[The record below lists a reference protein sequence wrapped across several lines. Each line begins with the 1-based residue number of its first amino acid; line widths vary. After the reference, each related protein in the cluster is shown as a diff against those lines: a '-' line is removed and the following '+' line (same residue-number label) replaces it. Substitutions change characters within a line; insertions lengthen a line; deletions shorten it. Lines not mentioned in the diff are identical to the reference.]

1 MFQGFEFV
9 DAHSPKDEPFA
20 CADFAEDLAS
30 GPPYGL
36 YGVIYTLLGVLRAKA
51 VALNNGL
58 DVLELFYRCAE
69 EPLAIA
75 WHNTMVAHDDTRQNQ
90 RSSGVASEWSAAELR
105 A

>member
-9 DAHSPKDEPFA
+9 DAHSPKECRSRARTSRRTLRLALPTDFMASSIPF
-20 CADFAEDLAS
+20 
-30 GPPYGL
+30 
-36 YGVIYTLLGVLRAKA
+36 LGVLRAKA
-51 VALNNGL
+51 VAVNNGL
-58 DVLELFYRCAE
+58 DVLELLYRCAE

-75 WHNTMVAHDDTRQNQ
+75 WHNTMVTHDDTRQNQ

>member
-9 DAHSPKDEPFA
+9 DAHSPKEEPLA
-20 CADFAEDLAS
+20 CADFAEDLAP
-30 GPPYGL
+30 GRHHGQK
-36 YGVIYTLLGVLRAKA
+36 GVIYGLQGVVVAKD
-51 VALNNGL
+51 VALHDGL
-58 DVLELFYRCAE
+58 DVLEVRHGCAE

-75 WHNTMVAHDDTRQNQ
+75 WHKTMEAHDDTRQNQ